1 MQIPLDY
8 YRILGIPLQAESD
21 LIVSAYEDRIT
32 QIPHGEYS
40 EYGIKSRQNLI
51 THAYNILKNEKSR
64 QDYDD
69 KVFPTTTES
78 LWDSDSEVSISEAV
92 SLLDGETINPTIDVE
107 KDEFIGALMMLQEL
121 GEYELVS
128 TLAQPYVEGKE
139 KLTEITQQT
148 EVLPKIWQ
156 DLILTVVNSNWEL
169 AREKWQQQEYD
180 DADIYLVKAYSLL
193 EEEDCLPSLRR
204 EINDNRCKL
213 RPYLILQLLTQDTS
227 EFQHRRRAL
236 DLLSQM
242 LDARGGI
249 EGKNDDQSGLNT
261 DDFLRFI
268 QQIRSYLSAREQQ
281 EFFATEA
288 QRPSN
293 IAKYLSINALMVM
306 GFTERKPEYILEA
319 KKLLIQ
325 LNHHQDVC
333 IEQSICAF
341 LLGEIAQA
349 QVFVKQSR
357 EAEKLN
363 FVLEKSANSLD
374 LVPGLLLYTEKW
386 FQEELSEQ
394 FKNLDKESFS
404 VQLYFED
411 ERVQNYLEKIAPPE
425 RDSDGDDITLKKI
438 ASQALPDSLDD
449 IPVNVEYPSALRETE
464 NPVEETTIPT
474 NDDSELVN
482 FNSFL
487 SENLEAEKTIIPD
500 VVNND
505 DDEIEVEDKKEKSG
519 LIVNVSLSILVLIIL
534 AVLVNVILN
543 NFASLVNIGRRDNN
557 LELSLTEPLIQLPEE
572 IVAEEA
578 IGADNPLTAEGAV
591 IIINQW
597 LEAKSQATGA
607 EYNISA
613 LESILVDPLLS
624 IWRNNISALK
634 NQNAYRRYQHN
645 VTIEGV
651 NVNPQNLNQ
660 GNIIARVREKS
671 EFFSNGR
678 LDNIRSY
685 DEEILVK
692 YELVK
697 VNNKWLI
704 RNTEIVNN

>member
-51 THAYNILKNEKSR
+51 THAYHILKDVKSR

-69 KVFPTTTES
+69 TVFPTTSES
-78 LWDSDSEVSISEAV
+78 LLDGDSEVSISDAV
-92 SLLDGETINPTIDVE
+92 SLLDDETINPTIDVE
-107 KDEFIGALMMLQEL
+107 KDQFIGALMMLQEL

-139 KLTEITQQT
+139 KITEISQQT
-148 EVLPKIWQ
+148 EILPKIWQ
-156 DLILTVVNSNWEL
+156 DLILTVVNSHGEL

-180 DADIYLVKAYSLL
+180 DADIYLGKAYSLL
-193 EEEDCLPSLRR
+193 EEENFLPSLRQ
-204 EINDNRCKL
+204 EIRGNRCKL
-213 RPYLILQLLTQDTS
+213 RPYLILHLLSKDTS
-227 EFQHRRRAL
+227 ELKDRRRAL

-242 LDARGGI
+242 LNARGGI

-268 QQIRSYLSAREQQ
+268 QQIRLYLRAQEQQ

-293 IAKYLSINALMVM
+293 IAQYLSISALMVM

-325 LNHHQDVC
+325 LNHYQDVY

-349 QVFVKQSR
+349 QVFVKQSQ
-357 EAEKLN
+357 ETEKVN

-425 RDSDGDDITLKKI
+425 RDSHGDDINL
-438 ASQALPDSLDD
+438 ANSAPQPLPDSLDD
-449 IPVNVEYPSALRETE
+449 IPVNIEYPSALRDTE
-464 NPVEETTIPT
+464 NPVTATPTT

-487 SENLEAEKTIIPD
+487 SENLEAEEVITPSFM
-500 VVNND
+500 D
-505 DDEIEVEDKKEKSG
+505 DDAMEVEEKREKSG
-519 LIVNVSLSILVLIIL
+519 LIISVSLSILVLIIL
-534 AVLVNVILN
+534 AVLVNVILS
-543 NFASLVNIGRRDNN
+543 NFASLVNLGRGNNN
-557 LELSLTEPLIQLPEE
+557 LQLSLNEPLIQLPEE

-578 IGADNPLTAEGAV
+578 MGADNPLTAEGAGTIV
-591 IIINQW
+591 NKW

-607 EYNISA
+607 EYKTSA

-624 IWRNNISALK
+624 IWRNNISALR

-660 GNIIARVREKS
+660 GNITARVREKS
-671 EFFSNGR
+671 EFFRNGR
-678 LDNIRSY
+678 LDNTRSY

-692 YELVK
+692 YEVVK
-697 VNNKWLI
+697 INNQWLI
-704 RNTEIVNN
+704 QNTEIVNN

>member
-32 QIPHGEYS
+32 QTPHGEYS

-51 THAYNILKNEKSR
+51 THAYHILKDMKSR

-69 KVFPTTTES
+69 TVFPTTSES
-78 LWDSDSEVSISEAV
+78 LLDGDSEVSISDAV
-92 SLLDGETINPTIDVE
+92 SLLDDETINPTIDVE
-107 KDEFIGALMMLQEL
+107 KDQFIGALMMLQEL
-121 GEYELVS
+121 GEYELVL

-139 KLTEITQQT
+139 KITEISQQT
-148 EVLPKIWQ
+148 EILPKIWQ
-156 DLILTVVNSNWEL
+156 DLILTVVNSHGEL

-180 DADIYLVKAYSLL
+180 DADIYLGKAYSLL
-193 EEEDCLPSLRR
+193 EEENFLPSLRQ
-204 EINDNRCKL
+204 EIRGNRCKL
-213 RPYLILQLLTQDTS
+213 RPYLILHLLSKDTS
-227 EFQHRRRAL
+227 ELKDRRRAL

-242 LDARGGI
+242 LNARGGI

-268 QQIRSYLSAREQQ
+268 QQIRLYLSAREQQ

-293 IAKYLSINALMVM
+293 IAQYLSISALMVM

-325 LNHHQDVC
+325 LNHYQDVY

-349 QVFVKQSR
+349 QVFVKQSQ
-357 EAEKLN
+357 ETEKVN

-425 RDSDGDDITLKKI
+425 RDSHGDDINL
-438 ASQALPDSLDD
+438 ANSAPQPLPDSLDD
-449 IPVNVEYPSALRETE
+449 IPVNIEYPSALRDTE
-464 NPVEETTIPT
+464 NPVMETTPT

-487 SENLEAEKTIIPD
+487 SENLEAEEVITPSFM
-500 VVNND
+500 D
-505 DDEIEVEDKKEKSG
+505 DDAMEVEEKREKSG
-519 LIVNVSLSILVLIIL
+519 LIISVSLSILVLIIL
-534 AVLVNVILN
+534 AVLVNVILS
-543 NFASLVNIGRRDNN
+543 NFASLVNLGRGNNN
-557 LELSLTEPLIQLPEE
+557 LQLSLNEPLIQLPEE

-578 IGADNPLTAEGAV
+578 MGADNPLTAEGAGTIV
-591 IIINQW
+591 NKW

-607 EYNISA
+607 EYKISA

-624 IWRNNISALK
+624 IWRNNISALR

-660 GNIIARVREKS
+660 GNITARVREKS
-671 EFFSNGR
+671 EFFRNGR
-678 LDNIRSY
+678 LDNTRSY

-692 YELVK
+692 YEVVK
-697 VNNKWLI
+697 INNQWLI
-704 RNTEIVNN
+704 QNTEIVNN